1 MKKDNREECE
11 VWKDIIGYE
20 GYYQV
25 SDHGRVRS
33 LDREVP
39 LGKSTKKIKGKIRKQ
54 VVHKLGYPMLNL
66 SKNKEVKGHLVHRL
80 VALHFVDNVNGH
92 PEINHING
100 IKDDNRATN
109 LEWCTREHNINH
121 GTRTEKVRQKRS
133 KRVKGV
139 NVETGEVIT
148 LNSTREAVNKGYSYG
163 SVAAACRGVY
173 NRGGGNLYR
182 GHKWSYEEE
191 NK

>member
-54 VVHKLGYPMLNL
+54 IVHKLGYPMLNL
-66 SKNKEVKGHLVHRL
+66 SKNKEMKGYLVHRL

-109 LEWCTREHNINH
+109 LEWCTRDQNLEHARNTGLTKQN
-121 GTRTEKVRQKRS
+121 GTDSSLAKLTKDEVLKIREIYEKDSSITYEVLASTFNVGASTIGRVVRKEVYQ
-133 KRVKGV
+133 
-139 NVETGEVIT
+139 NV
-148 LNSTREAVNKGYSYG
+148 
-163 SVAAACRGVY
+163 
-173 NRGGGNLYR
+173 
-182 GHKWSYEEE
+182 
-191 NK
+191 